1 MNSRATSATGQH
13 ALMDSLELS
22 LRNLRDCWPEPW
34 PGLALVFDRC
44 VQRLG
49 WSADGS
55 SPRLQALTR
64 AAHAIAAEI
73 ERDGRAR
80 MQQGQEPE
88 YHNRLHIADTLVCM
102 THLLLAH
109 RQARPGAVVT
119 VDSEYLG
126 LVVMLGHDFLHS
138 GQVNRFPGELESL
151 AVSQLQPI
159 LRQHGVQPED
169 IETIGHCILKT
180 DPTGVRQSHE
190 LIVGRP
196 FVLDDR
202 DCLVVLVDEA
212 YVDFGAETAVPLVQE
227 HPNLLVVQTF
237 SKSRALA
244 GLRVGFAIGQPE
256 LLAGLERVKNSF
268 NSYPV
273 DRLASAGG
281 IAAIEDRTG
290 FEHDRQRII
299 ESRQWLNEQLAGL
312 GFGHANNVSQ

>member
-80 MQQGQEPE
+80 MQQGREPE

-109 RQARPGAVVT
+109 RQARPAAT
-119 VDSEYLG
+119 VKADAEYLG

-159 LRQHGVQPED
+159 LRQYGVQPED

-212 YVDFGAETAVPLVQE
+212 DILASTLPVTALSQTERLAHEWSLLSLPSAKTLLQPASRIYFLE
-227 HPNLLVVQTF
+227 KAALFSSPAANLLGINDFKQ
-237 SKSRALA
+237 
-244 GLRVGFAIGQPE
+244 IE
-256 LLAGLERVKNSF
+256 LSELHQQV
-268 NSYPV
+268 
-273 DRLASAGG
+273 ASVA
-281 IAAIEDRTG
+281 
-290 FEHDRQRII
+290 
-299 ESRQWLNEQLAGL
+299 
-312 GFGHANNVSQ
+312 

>member
-1 MNSRATSATGQH
+1 MNSRATSATGKH

-22 LRNLRDCWPEPW
+22 LRNLRDRWPEPW

-49 WSADGS
+49 WAANGL

-73 ERDGRAR
+73 ERDGRDR

-109 RQARPGAVVT
+109 RQAHPGATVT
-119 VDSEYLG
+119 VDSEFLG

-212 YVDFGAETAVPLVQE
+212 DILASTLPVTALRQTERLAHEWSLLSLPAAKTLLQPASRIYFLE
-227 HPNLLVVQTF
+227 KAALFSSPAANLLGVNGFKQT
-237 SKSRALA
+237 
-244 GLRVGFAIGQPE
+244 E
-256 LLAGLERVKNSF
+256 LSELHQQV
-268 NSYPV
+268 
-273 DRLASAGG
+273 
-281 IAAIEDRTG
+281 AA
-290 FEHDRQRII
+290 Q
-299 ESRQWLNEQLAGL
+299 A
-312 GFGHANNVSQ
+312 